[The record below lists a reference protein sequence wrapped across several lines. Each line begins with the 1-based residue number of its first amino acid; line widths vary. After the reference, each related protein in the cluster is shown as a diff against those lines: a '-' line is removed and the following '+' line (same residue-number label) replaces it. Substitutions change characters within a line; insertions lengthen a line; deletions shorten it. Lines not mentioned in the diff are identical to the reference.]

1 MRLFVLKWL
10 AITCLYYI
18 TMIVSYQL
26 GRYDGGKFKE
36 FEKCQQQLQDE
47 IISETLPNLKE
58 LRGASFDV
66 AYKYALGHAYECAFL
81 RNIK

>member
-1 MRLFVLKWL
+1 MRLFLLKTL
-10 AITCLYYI
+10 AIACLFFI
-18 TMIVSYQL
+18 TMVISYEL

-36 FEKCQQQLQDE
+36 FEKCQQQLHDE
-47 IISETLPNLKE
+47 IISETLPSLKE

-81 RNIK
+81 RNIE